1 LSQQVDRENLSIKLL
16 NEGKVDRNDIVKVDR
31 NDTIDTIDNV
41 DRNDKND
48 RNDIDTI
55 DRNDTKPKFQ
65 IPYKKFHRVRSIETL
80 KRTLNKN

>member
-16 NEGKVDRNDIVKVDR
+16 NEGRVDRI
-31 NDTIDTIDNV
+31 DTIDTVDRN